1 MRNFNRSSQSPVR
14 ITPPDPLKTWKGKE
28 LIDSARKMAEELSK
42 QKLDTQLRKIFDTL
56 RKIEMDFE
64 RLGIKDEEEVEEKVV
79 LLKPRLAYTAA
90 RTSQLKRLI
99 EVLSDAIDRVHDR
112 EDFEKLIAFMEAVL
126 AYYKYLR

>member
-1 MRNFNRSSQSPVR
+1 MSNYNRPSQNPVR
-14 ITPPDPLKTWKGKE
+14 ITPPDPLKSWKGKN
-28 LIDSARKMAEELSK
+28 LIDSARKMAEELSR

-64 RLGIKDEEEVEEKVV
+64 RLGVTDEEVEEKVV

-90 RTSQLKRLI
+90 RTSQLKKLV
-99 EVLSDAIDRVHDR
+99 EVLSDSIDHVHDR
-112 EDFEKLIAFMEAVL
+112 KDFEKLIAFMEAVL